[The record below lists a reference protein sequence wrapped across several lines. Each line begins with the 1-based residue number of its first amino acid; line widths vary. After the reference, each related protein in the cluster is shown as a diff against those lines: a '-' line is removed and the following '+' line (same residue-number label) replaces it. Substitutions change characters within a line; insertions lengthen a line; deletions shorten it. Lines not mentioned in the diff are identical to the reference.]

1 MRRKNSSAAFTLVE
15 LLIGMTLSLTV
26 MTAVLAAYTF
36 LGRNLARITN
46 QETLETAARRTL
58 LMFGQDV
65 RMASGIYLSTATG
78 TLVTP
83 TASKVTL
90 VLPTA
95 TSTRYITYFYNSS
108 ASNDTTTFTGF
119 TVPAS
124 SLVRIDSSTNAMLVL
139 HRQNLLSCTFTYYD
153 SSGNPYTSYT
163 NYITGLKQVML
174 SFTSQTGLS
183 STGTLTPVNTVS
195 SPRLL
200 LRNKAW
206 LQ

>member
-15 LLIGMTLSLTV
+15 LLVGMTLSLTV

-46 QETLETAARRTL
+46 QETLETASRRTL

-65 RMASGIYLSTATG
+65 RMASGISG
-78 TLVTP
+78 TP
-83 TASKVTL
+83 SASSFTL

-95 TSTRYITYFYNSS
+95 TSTRNITYHYNSGSSPTTVSGYSVPANSLARIDVS
-108 ASNDTTTFTGF
+108 ASTGL
-119 TVPAS
+119 T
-124 SLVRIDSSTNAMLVL
+124 L
-139 HRQNLLSCTFTYYD
+139 HRNLLSCSFTYYD

-163 NYITGLKQVML
+163 NYLTGLKQVML
-174 SFTSQTGLS
+174 TFSSQAGLS
-183 STGTLTPVNTVS
+183 STGTLTPVNTVA

-200 LRNKAW
+200 LRNKTW

>member
-1 MRRKNSSAAFTLVE
+1 MKRNKPSAAFTLVE
-15 LLIGMTLSLTV
+15 LLVGMTLSLTI
-26 MTAVLAAYTF
+26 MTAVLSAYTF

-65 RMASGIYLSTATG
+65 RMASGISGTPSPSSF
-78 TLVTP
+78 TLV
-83 TASKVTL
+83 V
-90 VLPTA
+90 PTA
-95 TSTRYITYFYNSS
+95 TSTRNITYHYNSGSSATTVSGYSVPANSLARIDVS
-108 ASNDTTTFTGF
+108 ASTGL
-119 TVPAS
+119 T
-124 SLVRIDSSTNAMLVL
+124 L
-139 HRQNLLSCTFTYYD
+139 HRNLLSCSFTYYD

-163 NYITGLKQVML
+163 NYMTGLKQVML
-174 SFTSQTGLS
+174 SFTSQAGLS